1 MVMVYPL
8 FYRGDKNKSAP
19 LKSKRIV
26 LRFDMQIPSHDFSV
40 YRYAVFFVY
49 CVWLRMQY

>member
-19 LKSKRIV
+19 LKSERIV
-26 LRFDMQIPSHDFSV
+26 LRFDMRIPSHDFSA
-40 YRYAVFFVY
+40 YRCAVFFVY
-49 CVWLRMQY
+49 CAWLRMQY